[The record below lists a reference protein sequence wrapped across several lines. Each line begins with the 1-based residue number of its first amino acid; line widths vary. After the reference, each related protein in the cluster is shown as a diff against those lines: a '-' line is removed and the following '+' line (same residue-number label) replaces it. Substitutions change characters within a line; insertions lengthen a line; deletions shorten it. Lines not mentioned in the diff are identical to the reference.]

1 MAGEIEWCCIMCE
14 DEESLIWMMLAAGDD
29 LWYHPNFSRSKIWH
43 KIMLHS
49 FTGVRHG
56 IIPISSRVSSQN
68 KHKLQQKLLCPSCV
82 CLQINYV
89 FLSTLAFKALSLNAQ
104 NQCWKLPSKYN
115 QDIFTSRAVTKFTI
129 IEFWSQILRWSIFYN
144 IYDYVGVGYVSD
156 WKWSAR
162 EMMARVEET
171 TTLVRLMLTTY
182 WNVVM
187 DSGHSRDLWR

>member
-14 DEESLIWMMLAAGDD
+14 DEESRIWMMLAAGDD
-29 LWYHPNFSRSKIWH
+29 LWYHPNFSRSEIWH

-89 FLSTLAFKALSLNAQ
+89 FLSPLAFKALSLNAQ
-104 NQCWKLPSKYN
+104 NQCWKLPLKYN
-115 QDIFTSRAVTKFTI
+115 QDLFTSRAVTKFIINKLNFDPKFWDDPYFTI
-129 IEFWSQILRWSIFYN
+129 FMIMLAWDMFQIGNDQQERWWHGWRRPQHWSGSC
-144 IYDYVGVGYVSD
+144 
-156 WKWSAR
+156 
-162 EMMARVEET
+162 
-171 TTLVRLMLTTY
+171 
-182 WNVVM
+182 
-187 DSGHSRDLWR
+187 